1 MLPATSFQ
9 DAACITIVSG
19 LPRSGTSMM
28 MQVLHAGGMEVMTDG
43 LRAPDADNL
52 RGYFEL
58 EAVKLL
64 RSRPAEVRFE
74 SLGGKVVKILSH
86 LLYNL
91 PSRFG
96 YRLILMRRDLNEI
109 LASQRVMLERNGK
122 QVKEMDS
129 KMFEIFSAE
138 IERLKTWLATHPE
151 IPVLE
156 VSYNRLLADGHT
168 QIEAVNQFLGGRLD
182 TTRML
187 QQVDRNLYRQRA
199 QSQVT
204 KIG

>member
-1 MLPATSFQ
+1 MLPATKSQ
-9 DAACITIVSG
+9 DAACITVVSG

-28 MQVLHAGGMEVMTDG
+28 MQMLRAGGMEVITDG
-43 LRAPDADNL
+43 LRASDTDNP

-64 RSRPAEVRFE
+64 RSCPADVGFE
-74 SLGGKVVKILSH
+74 RLSGKVVKIVSH

-91 PSRFG
+91 PPQFS

-122 QVKEMDS
+122 QVKEPDS
-129 KMFEIFSAE
+129 KMFAIFTAE
-138 IERLKTWLATHPE
+138 IERLKTWLSTHPE

-156 VSYNRLLADGHT
+156 VSYNQLLADGQT
-168 QIEAVNQFLGGRLD
+168 QIEAIDQFLGGRLD
-182 TTRML
+182 TTGML

-199 QSQVT
+199 QSQIT
-204 KIG
+204 KIS

>member
-1 MLPATSFQ
+1 MLATTNFQ

-28 MQVLHAGGMEVMTDG
+28 MQMLHTGGMEVMTDG
-43 LRAPDADNL
+43 LRAPDADNP

-64 RSRPAEVRFE
+64 GSHPVEVRFA

-91 PSRFG
+91 PSQFE

-122 QVKEMDS
+122 QAKEMDS
-129 KMFEIFSAE
+129 KMFAVFSAE
-138 IERLKTWLATHPE
+138 IERLKTWLVNHPE

-156 VSYNRLLADGHT
+156 VSYNQLIADGET

-182 TTRML
+182 TKRML

-199 QSQVT
+199 ESQVA

>member
-1 MLPATSFQ
+1 MRPVISFQ

-19 LPRSGTSMM
+19 LPRSGTSLM
-28 MQVLHAGGMEVMTDG
+28 MQMLHAGGMEVITDG
-43 LRAPDADNL
+43 LRAPDADNP

-64 RSRPAEVRFE
+64 RAHPSEVRFDGL
-74 SLGGKVVKILSH
+74 SGKVVKILSH

-91 PSRFG
+91 PPQFR
-96 YRLILMRRDLNEI
+96 YRLILMTRDLNEI

-129 KMFEIFSAE
+129 KMFAVFTAE
-138 IERLKTWLATHPE
+138 IERLKTWLATHRE

-156 VSYNRLLADGHT
+156 VSYNQLLADEQT
-168 QIEAVNQFLGGRLD
+168 QIEAVNQFLGGRLH

-187 QQVDRNLYRQRA
+187 RQVDRNLYRQRA
-199 QSQVT
+199 RSQVT
-204 KIG
+204 EIG